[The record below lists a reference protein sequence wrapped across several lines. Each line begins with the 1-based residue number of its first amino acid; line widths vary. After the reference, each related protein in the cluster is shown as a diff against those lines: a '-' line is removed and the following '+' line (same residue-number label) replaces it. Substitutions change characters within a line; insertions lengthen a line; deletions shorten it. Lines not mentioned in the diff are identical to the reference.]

1 MAPGGQVQRKWCGY
15 FTQVMYAD
23 RTEAPE
29 RGSYEA
35 GLLVPPPSWSFLF
48 FPLSRRLS
56 LREWGTCHW
65 LWGLWEVTIF
75 GTFEMFTPKKGGGV
89 GATTKILWIFHS
101 GSTRCPIPPSQ
112 TQEREEAVL
121 INNPRRSWRHLRKH
135 VTNQLLQAV
144 VWLWLAHLSQLIRK
158 GCSDVAAEL
167 SPGLTCEKQVVQ
179 LPTSGSRQAR
189 LCCLRACMNI
199 RTCTS
204 VFL

>member
-1 MAPGGQVQRKWCGY
+1 MQTEQRPLKGGLMRR
-15 FTQVMYAD
+15 A
-23 RTEAPE
+23 
-29 RGSYEA
+29 A
-35 GLLVPPPSWSFLF
+35 GTPPSWSFLF
-48 FPLSRRLS
+48 FSLSRRLS
-56 LREWGTCHW
+56 HREWGTCHW

-75 GTFEMFTPKKGGGV
+75 GTFEMFMPKKGGGV

-101 GSTRCPIPPSQ
+101 GSTCCLIPPSQ

-121 INNPRRSWRHLRKH
+121 INNPRRSRLHLRKH
-135 VTNQLLQAV
+135 VTNQLSQAV

-179 LPTSGSRQAR
+179 LPTSGPRQAR
-189 LCCLRACMNI
+189 LCCLWACMNI
-199 RTCTS
+199 HTCTA